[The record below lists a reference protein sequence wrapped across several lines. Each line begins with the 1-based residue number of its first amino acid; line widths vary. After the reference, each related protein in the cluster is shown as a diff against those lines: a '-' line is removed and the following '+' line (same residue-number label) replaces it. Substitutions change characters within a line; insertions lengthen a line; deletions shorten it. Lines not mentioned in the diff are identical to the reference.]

1 VIALLAV
8 AGYSQR
14 LAIVVPDSDQQIAAE
29 YAEAL
34 RRELAKK
41 HGVDDMDMTRAAIKG
56 AEPEAIFNM
65 AVSDAK
71 DLGSRIGTPYYL
83 LIKAGEMRRSSSEKP
98 EYYEA
103 FAAVWVVSSA
113 SGHLVKWELYSFNDD
128 TPEKAREDLMSSVV
142 NSAAALS
149 AAVAAD
155 ISDGPRSRRMPHFQP
170 VPDIDD
176 PKYPGLRPPMPYRRV
191 SPAYTTA
198 AYLYEIKAT
207 VEIEADVD
215 AEGNI
220 LRTQI
225 VRWAGYG
232 LDESVTATVG
242 KMNWRPA
249 TMGKTALPMR
259 VLLRYNFVKVE
270 KNDEN

>member
-1 VIALLAV
+1 MLAA
-8 AGYSQR
+8 AGYAQR
-14 LAIVVPDSDQQIAAE
+14 LAIVVPDGDQQITAE
-29 YAEAL
+29 YADNL
-34 RRELAKK
+34 RRELAKM

-56 AEPEAIFNM
+56 AEPDAIFNM
-65 AVSDAK
+65 TVSDAK

-83 LIKAGEMRRSSSEKP
+83 LIKGGEMRRSSSEKP

-103 FAAVWVVSSA
+103 FAAVWVISSA
-113 SGHLVKWELYSFNDD
+113 GGHLVKWELYSFDAD
-128 TPEKAREDLMSSVV
+128 SPAKAHELLMSSVAK
-142 NSAAALS
+142 SAAALS
-149 AAVAAD
+149 DAIAAD
-155 ISDGPRSRRMPHFQP
+155 IADGPRSRQMPHFQP

-207 VEIEADVD
+207 VELEADVD
-215 AEGNI
+215 AEGNL
-220 LRTQI
+220 LRAQI

-232 LDESVTATVG
+232 LDESVTATVR